1 MKLENPF
8 LTRIISEEQFCQ
20 NELFSIVKDIDPIVP
35 GHYMIYTKEWQSSL
49 ADCDYRNA
57 AQFIENVFEKK
68 VETPYAYFE
77 RGRASFCTS
86 MQGVKH
92 GHGHLVPCFYGQM
105 EDIFQIGRAS
115 CRERV

>member
-68 VETPYAYFE
+68 
-77 RGRASFCTS
+77 
-86 MQGVKH
+86 
-92 GHGHLVPCFYGQM
+92 
-105 EDIFQIGRAS
+105 
-115 CRERV
+115 